1 MSEAHE
7 TYRERVL
14 ESVAIAPDVD
24 GEHYATLSGTY
35 PASALRV
42 VADELDRRTAA
53 APDPHP

>member
-1 MSEAHE
+1 MPETPD
-7 TYRERVL
+7 TYRARVIA
-14 ESVAIAPDVD
+14 SVAIAPDVD

-53 APDPHP
+53 PDPHP